1 MEAILG
7 GQKTV
12 DIGEYERATPDGYA
26 EDHELKKILCFDF
39 LGCLVSNA
47 GENIT
52 QLRQMGLLLLLPG
65 PRSRHQHG
73 MSKKS

>member
-47 GENIT
+47 GDNIASNEAN
-52 QLRQMGLLLLLPG
+52 GASSSSS
-65 PRSRHQHG
+65 RSTVTPSARNV
-73 MSKKS
+73 